1 MSLVGRDYVLLAN
14 RYHGVNDRF
23 SRQADR
29 IRFESGKDGKMGTLN
44 VRYSFKAM
52 RYHSATISLWV
63 QILVPHDREKY
74 AAALR
79 LE

>member
-1 MSLVGRDYVLLAN
+1 MSLVGRDYVLIAN
-14 RYHGVNDRF
+14 RYQGVKDRV
-23 SRQADR
+23 SLQADR
-29 IRFESGKDGKMGTLN
+29 VRLDIGKDGKMGAAN

-52 RYHSATISLWV
+52 RYHSATISLWMR
-63 QILVPHDREKY
+63 IPVPHDRKMK